1 MNILIIGSNGFIAKN
16 LIVRLKPLR
25 FNLIYH
31 SKQDGLEILK
41 EKILKS
47 NLIFYLAGVNRVV
60 KNKEYEKNIELTKKI
75 VDVLKNTN
83 RKIKIIFSSSTQVL
97 KKNSYSHS
105 KKKSE
110 EILLSISK
118 KKNIKLIIYRLPNVF
133 GKWAKPYYNSVVATF
148 CNQLTRNKKISIHSN
163 KKLKLIYIDDLI
175 DEFLSVVKDKKSKI
189 LRNPKNTFQI
199 TVKELATILTKFKY
213 AVTDINFQFNNKI
226 IKSLYSTYLSYLP
239 DSKISFDLKLNKDVR
254 GNFIELFK
262 NQNSGQISFFSI
274 KPKKIRGNHYH
285 NTKTEKFLLLSGSVK
300 VNFINLFDNK
310 KFSIKVTEKKPKIFI
325 TKPGY
330 AHNIINISKKDAKF
344 VVWSNEIFD
353 KNKPDTYKYVI

>member
-1 MNILIIGSNGFIAKN
+1 MNILIIGSSGFIAKN
-16 LIVRLKPLR
+16 LIVRLKSLN

-31 SKQDGLEILK
+31 SKKDGSKILK

-47 NLIFYLAGVNRVV
+47 NLIFYLAGINRVV
-60 KNKEYEKNIELTKKI
+60 QNKEYEKNVELTKKI
-75 VDVLKNTN
+75 TEVLKNTN

-97 KKNSYSHS
+97 KKNSYSNS

-110 EILLSISK
+110 KILRSISK

-148 CNQLTRNKKISIHSN
+148 CNQLTRNKKINIHSN
-163 KKLKLIYIDDLI
+163 QKLKLIYIDDLI
-175 DEFLSVVKDKKSKI
+175 DEFLSVIKDKKSKI
-189 LRNPKNTFQI
+189 LRNPKNAFDI
-199 TVKELATILTKFKY
+199 TVKELAAILRKFKY

-226 IKSLYSTYLSYLP
+226 TKNLYSTYLSYLP
-239 DSKISFDLKLNKDVR
+239 DSKISSNLKLNKDTR
-254 GNFIELFK
+254 GDFIELFK
-262 NQNSGQISFFSI
+262 NQNSGQISFFTI

-300 VNFINLFDNK
+300 VNFKNLSDNK
-310 KFSIKVTEKKPKIFI
+310 KFSIKVTAKKPKVFI